1 MAVGCGLTFLLLTL
15 SFSPFKVWPAVFF
28 AIAPLSFLAV
38 RRGFKWRYAL
48 VYAGL
53 GALFWICNVFWL
65 APVTVLGYVIF
76 ALFLGLYFPLYA
88 WVLGRLVNGLRL
100 PATVAVPV
108 AWTALEFVRANYP
121 EGGFA
126 WFLLGNA
133 PAPAAVMIQG
143 ADLLGVWGVTFLI
156 AMVNG
161 LWVDLLRLP
170 LKREGRVNGSLA
182 VRAAV
187 VAGVLVAWVGYGV
200 WRLGQQTVT
209 AGPRVAV
216 LQENIPQAVKDAGD
230 HDEEV
235 FERHLKL
242 SDEAAGAAI
251 KPDLIVWPETMVPGW
266 TNPEFVNAPAARF
279 RGFDQDPELWPYLQE
294 RGRLYLQV
302 LQHRADARGV
312 ALLLGQ
318 GALVPRT
325 NLDDS
330 EKQNRVVLMEPRAG
344 VVQSYAK
351 IHLVPFGEYIPWRN
365 VPVVGKWMLKISPY
379 GFDYSCTPG
388 SGWTRFELK
397 RGERVY
403 RFGTPICFEDTMPG
417 PARAMV
423 NGGNGEGKADF
434 LVSVSNDGWFH
445 WVQLDQHLQ
454 ATQLRA
460 VENRVWIARSVNT
473 GDSGFVDSNGRVVG
487 LVRGADG
494 RSAGAVGTLAMEM
507 GVDSR
512 VTVYSV
518 VGDLLPV
525 VCGVAGVLG
534 VAWTVVRPRR
544 GTGGGRGGVRQGD
557 KETRRGGT

>member
-1 MAVGCGLTFLLLTL
+1 LLLTL
-15 SFSPFKVWPAVFF
+15 SFPPFKVWPAVFF

-38 RRGFKWRYAL
+38 RRAFKWPYAL
-48 VYAGL
+48 VYTGL
-53 GALFWICNVFWL
+53 GALFWLCNVFWL

-76 ALFLGLYFPLYA
+76 ALFLALYFPLYA

-100 PATVAVPV
+100 PATIAVPV
-108 AWTALEFVRANYP
+108 VWTALEFVRANYP

-133 PAPAAVMIQG
+133 AAPAPVMIQG
-143 ADLLGVWGVTFLI
+143 ADLLGVWGVTFLV

-170 LKREGRVNGSLA
+170 LKREGRVNRSL
-182 VRAAV
+182 VGRAAV
-187 VAGVLVAWVGYGV
+187 VAGVLATWVGYGV
-200 WRLGQQTVT
+200 WRLGQRTVT
-209 AGPRVAV
+209 PGPRVAV

-242 SDEAAGAAI
+242 SDEASEMSPR
-251 KPDLIVWPETMVPGW
+251 PDLVVWPETMVPGW
-266 TNPEFVNAPAARF
+266 TNREYLDAPASTF
-279 RGFDQDPELWPYLQE
+279 RTFEGDFEFWTQMQE

-302 LQHRADARGV
+302 LQHRADARNV

-318 GALVPRT
+318 GALVPGT
-325 NLDDS
+325 NLNDS

-351 IHLVPFGEYIPWRN
+351 IHLVPFGEYIPWRKA
-365 VPVVGKWMLKISPY
+365 PVVGKWMLAISPY

-388 SGWTRFELK
+388 IGWTRFELA
-397 RGERVY
+397 RGERRY
-403 RFGTPICFEDTMPG
+403 SFGTPICFEDTMPG

-423 NGGNGEGKADF
+423 KAGNGKGKADF

-460 VENRVWIARSVNT
+460 VEERVWIARSVNT
-473 GDSGFVDSNGRVVG
+473 GDSGFVDSCGRVVG
-487 LVRGADG
+487 LVRGADEK
-494 RSAGAVGTLAMEM
+494 SAGAVGTLAMEV

-534 VAWTVVRPRR
+534 LGWTAVRPRR
-544 GTGGGRGGVRQGD
+544 
-557 KETRRGGT
+557 